1 MELLQCSVLEIFFFL
16 LVYTDMNET
25 LLYKFQHRQNGGQ
38 RL

>member
-1 MELLQCSVLEIFFFL
+1 MVSAGNFFL
-16 LVYTDMNET
+16 LLLVHVYTDINET

>member
-1 MELLQCSVLEIFFFL
+1 MVSAGKFFLLL
-16 LVYTDMNET
+16 LVYTDINET

>member
-1 MELLQCSVLEIFFFL
+1 MFSAANFFLFL

>member
-1 MELLQCSVLEIFFFL
+1 MVSADNFFLLL
-16 LVYTDMNET
+16 LVYTDIYET

>member
-1 MELLQCSVLEIFFFL
+1 MVSVGNFFLLL
-16 LVYTDMNET
+16 LVYTDINET